1 MVAYNLVDDEV
12 VIEGKEGRIR
22 WAISRE
28 FIEVVVRS
36 HNCRIID
43 ICEIDSE
50 DSFIHEGLD
59 CEELNIRPP
68 FISHYFVG
76 LFWKFLKTPNP
87 MKNLPLPNPKTKI
100 KIKNLWEL
108 SLLLKNSSFLKQMK

>member
-76 LFWKFLKTPNP
+76 LFWKLQHTSQLKFVD
-87 MKNLPLPNPKTKI
+87 LI
-100 KIKNLWEL
+100 
-108 SLLLKNSSFLKQMK
+108 NSHSWWNIALHHGVQRFTL